1 MENLMSKEQLTE
13 NSSYEVFMNKK
24 RKILDNW
31 IYWSYLREIA
41 SLEKPQLRF
50 LFFHTFVCKAL
61 QKNLRSQ
68 SQSVS
73 TYGYWTF
80 FTFLITFAAIFAL
93 FTPEEYGVRNRE
105 KGLLTLDLI
114 TKQTLSSSRDT
125 CLSCHVCVTMAQ
137 ITSTLYLPK
146 WRHSSKSSLINT
158 TQDKVNFYLFKKKMR
173 FSCYKYNPVLRFY
186 PDRKCSVT
194 IIWRHKESNFRRS
207 YFWFL
212 LNRRRQKGR
221 SIVSRDISKD
231 FSRFFLQTVWKRWVK
246 MTL

>member
-24 RKILDNW
+24 RKMLDNW

-41 SLEKPQLRF
+41 SPEKPQLRF
-50 LFFHTFVCKAL
+50 LFSRYICL
-61 QKNLRSQ
+61 QGITEKSSFTKSISLNLW
-68 SQSVS
+68 VLNL
-73 TYGYWTF
+73 

-93 FTPEEYGVRNRE
+93 FTSEEYGVRNRE

-114 TKQTLSSSRDT
+114 TKQMLSSSRDT

-146 WRHSSKSSLINT
+146 WRHSSKSSLIKT
-158 TQDKVNFYLFKKKMR
+158 TQDKVNFYLFKKMR

-212 LNRRRQKGR
+212 LNRRRQKDR

-231 FSRFFLQTVWKRWVK
+231 FSRFFFQTVWKRWVK